1 MGSYEI
7 DIGERLRNLI
17 VSSGGVLTVGI
28 LYEMR
33 G

>member
-1 MGSYEI
+1 MGAYEI
-7 DIGERLRNLI
+7 EIGEALRDLV

-28 LYEMR
+28 LFEMR

>member
-1 MGSYEI
+1 MGAYEI
-7 DIGERLRNLI
+7 DIGEELRNLI

-28 LYEMR
+28 LFEMR

>member
-1 MGSYEI
+1 MNRYDVEI
-7 DIGERLRNLI
+7 DEGLLDLI
-17 VSSGGVLTVGI
+17 RSRGGVLTVGI